1 MALLEIRDLHL
12 AMRSFEGEAHVLNG
26 IDLTVERGEIWG
38 IVGETGCG
46 KSLTG
51 LSVSR
56 LVPSPPARYIR
67 GEIRFEGR
75 DLLRASEE
83 EMRALRGRR
92 IGMIFQDPTTNLNP
106 VFTIGEQI
114 TDVALHAGRADP
126 GLLGLAPGASR
137 RAMRQAAR
145 RRAVEALEEVG
156 IPDAAARLADYPHQ
170 FSGGMRQRVLI
181 AMALVGRPDLL
192 IADEPTTALDVSV
205 QAQILRLIHDLVR
218 EHRLGVLFIT
228 HNLGVVAQLCTHVA
242 VMYAGNVAEAGPV
255 REVLK
260 HPVHPYTRA
269 LMAAVPTAGTKRG
282 ELQGL
287 PGTVPNLITPPRGC
301 RFATRCPWAE
311 PACDAALPPMERF
324 GPHPDTGHEAA
335 CLVAARAREEAA

>member
-1 MALLEIRDLHL
+1 
-12 AMRSFEGEAHVLNG
+12 
-26 IDLTVERGEIWG
+26 
-38 IVGETGCG
+38 
-46 KSLTG
+46 
-51 LSVSR
+51 
-56 LVPSPPARYIR
+56 
-67 GEIRFEGR
+67 
-75 DLLRASEE
+75 
-83 EMRALRGRR
+83 
-92 IGMIFQDPTTNLNP
+92 
-106 VFTIGEQI
+106 
-114 TDVALHAGRADP
+114 
-126 GLLGLAPGASR
+126 
-137 RAMRQAAR
+137 
-145 RRAVEALEEVG
+145 
-156 IPDAAARLADYPHQ
+156 
-170 FSGGMRQRVLI
+170 MRQRVLI

-269 LMAAVPTAGTKRG
+269 LMAAVPTAGTKARRA
-282 ELQGL
+282 
-287 PGTVPNLITPPRGC
+287 PGPARHRAQPDRPARGC

-324 GPHPDTGHEAA
+324 GPHHEAA
-335 CLVAARAREEAA
+335 CLVAARTREEAA